1 MTSGSLTVL
10 SVGGWGS
17 VPIIMKVNQS
27 VFMSLVESEVRRQ
40 QRQLAKGFLK
50 IEFGSFQMLQ
60 ARSNVEQGG

>member
-1 MTSGSLTVL
+1 
-10 SVGGWGS
+10 
-17 VPIIMKVNQS
+17 MKVNQS